1 VSREE
6 GGRKKEEGKR
16 RKEEGEEGEEQVF
29 YLTSEKDTQDW
40 GRGRPRPRERLA
52 TGSPFGVGG

>member
-16 RKEEGEEGEEQVF
+16 RKEEGEEGEGQVF
-29 YLTSEKDTQDW
+29 YPIE
-40 GRGRPRPRERLA
+40 
-52 TGSPFGVGG
+52 